1 MYSLVKKTWAISNH
15 HCDIVIYCELLWYI
29 DIYCDMI
36 TAQQTVVNDWEFR
49 DVFRGQTREPSH
61 VQHAARRASCWWL
74 PGVSV
79 AVEDSGCIGCLTGW
93 SYGSYGMLW
102 GCWPLMV
109 VSAGVPTTH
118 LGPNRLPRK
127 YRHQWLQYD
136 PGNCVTHNLLWH
148 RNVLEFWGGAYL
160 SPKASGLF
168 QQTELC
174 TVPTM
179 NGDSYKVQADMWNHT
194 KHIHL
199 KCLGSVL
206 ATVEQ
211 RSLDFWYLFCVSESL
226 EHFLFVP
233 PDQRRYFTQPYQ
245 SPSWSSEALLLAEVF
260 SEPARDDQQP

>member
-1 MYSLVKKTWAISNH
+1 MGILAIGGGFCRGSH
-15 HCDIVIYCELLWYI
+15 H
-29 DIYCDMI
+29 
-36 TAQQTVVNDWEFR
+36 T
-49 DVFRGQTREPSH
+49 PS
-61 VQHAARRASCWWL
+61 
-74 PGVSV
+74 
-79 AVEDSGCIGCLTGW
+79 
-93 SYGSYGMLW
+93 
-102 GCWPLMV
+102 
-109 VSAGVPTTH
+109 
-118 LGPNRLPRK
+118 RLPRK

-174 TVPTM
+174 AVPTM

-211 RSLDFWYLFCVSESL
+211 RSLDFWYFFCVSESL
-226 EHFLFVP
+226 EHFLFLQTK
-233 PDQRRYFTQPYQ
+233 DAT
-245 SPSWSSEALLLAEVF
+245 SPNRINHQVDH
-260 SEPARDDQQP
+260 RKHCC

>member
-1 MYSLVKKTWAISNH
+1 MCS
-15 HCDIVIYCELLWYI
+15 
-29 DIYCDMI
+29 M
-36 TAQQTVVNDWEFR
+36 Q
-49 DVFRGQTREPSH
+49 
-61 VQHAARRASCWWL
+61 
-74 PGVSV
+74 PGGLRV
-79 AVEDSGCIGCLTGW
+79 GGCLVCQLPWKTLAALAAWQVGAMGC
-93 SYGSYGMLW
+93 YGDVGHWW
-102 GCWPLMV
+102 GFLQ
-109 VSAGVPTTH
+109 GVPTTH
-118 LGPNRLPRK
+118 LGPSRLPRK

-174 TVPTM
+174 AVPTM

-245 SPSWSSEALLLAEVF
+245 SPSWSSEALLLAEVL